1 MDYQNQSSLRFSL
14 EESIWFEEGQEV
26 AELLTLS
33 IDPDVYISEQNQYI
47 VIDGFLQVSG
57 EYRGIQLQ
65 LEEEADLDDELND
78 EENYVHNVAQRAE
91 DGLYLFNHR
100 FPVNISIPANRV
112 DNRETIEVEV
122 SNLDYNLPENRCIK
136 LSAEL
141 LITGIYGEVMER
153 EEDIVESQEEIEES
167 MPFYTPIEYEY
178 EDQARLDEKIEE
190 PQETEEMEPFL
201 SIRQDDFESFSAEA
215 FAVPRE
221 DDVQERKMNEMPLPQ
236 DFQQSPLSDSQPN
249 FSMPIPTFPT
259 TLNDFS
265 YDEEQEGSP
274 EIPMAADEKVE
285 ESKKEAVLTREEKEE
300 GPIPVVN
307 QAEEESIRV
316 EEESAK
322 EAVLTREEKEEV
334 PIPIVNR
341 AKEESIRV
349 EEESAKEAVLTR
361 EEKEEVPIPVVNQAE
376 EESIRVEE
384 ESAKEAVLT
393 REEKEEVPIPIVNRA
408 KEESIHVEE
417 ESVYDEPPTVEVR
430 QEEYEEE
437 AVEESTE
444 SIPEVIYL
452 NESNRKVYTSENQ
465 ETEKEREPAKAFIS
479 LTDFF
484 GKKESQSHSRLKV
497 CIVQN
502 GESLADVATRYSVN
516 QLDLLSYN
524 DLDSGNDVYEGQVLY
539 IPSKTIHK

>member
-265 YDEEQEGSP
+265 YDEEQEGSS
-274 EIPMAADEKVE
+274 EIPMAADEKV
-285 ESKKEAVLTREEKEE
+285 
-300 GPIPVVN
+300 
-307 QAEEESIRV
+307 
-316 EEESAK
+316 
-322 EAVLTREEKEEV
+322 
-334 PIPIVNR
+334 
-341 AKEESIRV
+341 
-349 EEESAKEAVLTR
+349 
-361 EEKEEVPIPVVNQAE
+361 
-376 EESIRVEE
+376 E

-444 SIPEVIYL
+444 SIPESLRNPKEFIQRIFFWICSTKITMKMLTVI
-452 NESNRKVYTSENQ
+452 
-465 ETEKEREPAKAFIS
+465 
-479 LTDFF
+479 
-484 GKKESQSHSRLKV
+484 
-497 CIVQN
+497 
-502 GESLADVATRYSVN
+502 
-516 QLDLLSYN
+516 
-524 DLDSGNDVYEGQVLY
+524 
-539 IPSKTIHK
+539 